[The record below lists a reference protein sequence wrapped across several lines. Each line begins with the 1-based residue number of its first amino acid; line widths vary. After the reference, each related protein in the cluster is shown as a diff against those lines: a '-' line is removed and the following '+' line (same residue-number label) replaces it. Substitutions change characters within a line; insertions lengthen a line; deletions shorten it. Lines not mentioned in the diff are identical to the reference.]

1 METIDL
7 AKKFKALY
15 TAKRVPQEVV
25 AEAGTFLAVDD
36 RGPPGSEAFQAAIQC
51 LFSAVYTIKF
61 SGKQEGSLDFKIAK
75 LECLYFSDPGTP
87 MTDWQWRVLIR
98 VPDEVT
104 AKHLAATRKALKEQ
118 KGLDISAVRR
128 IRWKEGRAV
137 QILHVGPYDQV
148 GQAYEQLHAYAKQQG
163 FELSGPAHEIYL
175 NDPRRCA
182 PEKLKT
188 IVRLSAPSR

>member
-7 AKKFKALY
+7 AKKFKTLY

-36 RGPPGSEAFQAAIQC
+36 RGPPGGEAFQAAIQC
-51 LFSAVYTIKF
+51 LFPAVYTIKF

-104 AKHLAATRKALKEQ
+104 AKHLAATRRALKER

-128 IRWKEGRAV
+128 VRWKEGRAV
-137 QILHVGPYDQV
+137 QILHVGPYEQV
-148 GQAYEQLHAYAKQQG
+148 GKAYEQLHAFAKRQA

-188 IVRLSAPSR
+188 IVRLSTPSR